1 VVDMGVLNE
10 IIHFLNLHDGD
21 IPEIFTLESM
31 DKIFNFIMLSK
42 LMHPEIFTDKWK
54 ETWEHFDEKSELEQQ
69 FILSLRTV
77 CELFNEKN
85 QLIN

>member
-1 VVDMGVLNE
+1 MGTINE
-10 IIHFLNLHDGD
+10 VINFLKLQNED
-21 IPEIFTLESM
+21 IPEIFTLESI

-42 LMHPEIFTDKWK
+42 MMHPEIFTDKWK

-77 CELFNEKN
+77 CELFDDKD
-85 QLIN
+85 LILN